1 MLTNCYRFIL
11 LTLIV
16 AACSST
22 TGFAQQTSRGR
33 DFYVTFMPN
42 IHNNGS
48 GSEDSLYVYVIAD
61 SATTGTLTY
70 YNRAGTMFTQ
80 NIVITNPSQ
89 VWQFQ
94 VPFSNFELRGYNQSQ
109 NFSTNNDLERVVN
122 TVFHVQTS
130 RDVACYALNKAQT
143 TSDASI
149 VLPTPLLGSEYYV
162 LAYKAD
168 GVVQNGNLDPSY
180 TPSQFVVVA
189 VDSNTQVT
197 VTPTAPTTQSGI
209 QTKVITLQKGE
220 AYLFQSQYSLTSLRL
235 DLSGSR
241 VSSNKPVAVFAGHQ
255 RATVPVELRGQL
267 ISRDH
272 LYEQMLP
279 TSVWGKS
286 YIITPLAQPQGITTT
301 GNDLWRVV
309 AQDDG
314 TVLKF
319 NNNQVAVLN
328 RGQVYE
334 APLTAPGLLF
344 ASKKVMVA
352 LYKKTHSSN
361 NNNLRPG
368 DPFMMII
375 PPRSQY
381 LTKYR
386 YTNIQAAGSFDQQ
399 FITLVTTR
407 PNVSSILYDGTQ
419 LSATFT
425 DIPNTCFAYANVSV
439 TDQAHTIESPQPI
452 GLYVY
457 GFGDADSYGYVG
469 GMALRPDVEG
479 VDIDAGEDRLVCIGD
494 TVRLTVAGAARNI
507 RWRPTTG
514 LNCDTCKTVVVRA
527 LQTTT
532 YVVTATDSLGCDG
545 ADTVVV
551 NVRKFLVDAGR
562 DTSLCPG
569 GDSVLLS
576 VRGVNG
582 SIIKVRWTPRIGLAC
597 DTCLSTKAKPAVTT
611 SYIAVA
617 IDSLGCT
624 GLDTVKVT
632 IRPPLEV
639 DAGPDLEFCKAA
651 DSVTL
656 KVTVKNGMARSV
668 RWTPSAGVSCD
679 TCVQTKARPSGN
691 TMYYVTVRDS
701 MGCEGTDSVLVQLK
715 TKAGGI
721 RLPGAQFICF
731 KNDSARLSVIGTV
744 SAVRWKPST
753 GVSCDSCISTFAK
766 PPVTTL
772 YTCEGFDAQGCQFV
786 DTMRV
791 VVLPKAT
798 VDATPDTAACTS
810 TGVVLR
816 AEGSY
821 TFIEWTP
828 VQGLSCSNCPAPTAI
843 PPMKTMVYT
852 VRVRNGNSA
861 DCESTDSVVVKY
873 AKGIEGLLPS
883 TLNLCVGD
891 TAAFTL
897 NFGGK
902 VRWKP
907 STYVSCDTCK
917 SVVLRPKA
925 NIRYTVEGD
934 SAGCAS
940 RAIVDVKVSQRAT
953 LAAPR
958 DTSICRGDS
967 VVLNTQSSST
977 TNGILWIPYAG
988 LDCPTCLR
996 PKASPS
1002 VTTRYIV
1009 TSGSGQ
1015 CAVSD
1020 TVVVSVKDR
1029 PAGSLTPADTSLCEG
1044 GAVQLRLTL
1053 DTTGTVIEW
1062 TPTTGLS
1069 CNDCPNPVATP
1080 TSSTTYAARVR
1091 ATNGCDTT
1099 LVTRIGVGTRPA
1111 GRITTPPATICRGNS
1126 LVASVSGDTTSA
1138 IRWIP
1143 SAGVSC
1149 DTCATTSI
1157 TPDSSRLYI
1166 VRVSDRI
1173 SGCSTYDT
1181 LRVTVNQLPVL
1192 DSLTPSQRLCQKQQM
1207 RLYAATGTRYV
1218 WSPAAGLSDA
1228 NVQSPIASPTSTT
1241 TYTVRIYN
1249 AEGCWTEGTTTITVA
1264 PCGDSIKTDPQGGTT
1279 PFIAC
1284 DSTDASFGI
1293 RNLGQIAIQI
1303 DSVSVWRV
1311 SNADAD
1317 RVFLAQQNAA
1327 RFPVVL
1333 QPNEDLNPAFRVRL
1347 VPAAAG
1353 PFTVVFRV
1361 HTSNGTRIDSVRFSG
1376 TGTKEPL
1383 LFYLGQT
1390 SIPVDSSF
1398 VFPIWGESSA
1408 WGSLKIREVIAS
1420 ITFNPASMQF
1430 DTAKVVELGDMLD
1443 ATWTV
1448 SYDKLTST
1456 SGTAVFKAAGS
1467 TPLSTNGTLIRP
1479 SFKTLL
1485 GSEQRFVPVLSYS
1498 LPALRIPCAEER
1510 KRDGF
1515 VSIVSCVADL
1525 RRVALGTTQ
1534 FALVSIAPNPAESHL
1549 VNVRYSLGFDC
1560 DADVQ
1565 LYDLAGREVA
1575 RLVYGPH
1582 QSGVYEARFDSS
1594 QMPAGEYLCVLS
1606 AAGQKFTA
1614 KLVIK

>member
-1 MLTNCYRFIL
+1 MLSMTRRFL
-11 LTLIV
+11 VLACFLSFFTGTLMH
-16 AACSST
+16 
-22 TGFAQQTSRGR
+22 AQQTSRGR
-33 DFYVTFMPN
+33 DFFVTFMPN
-42 IHNNGS
+42 IHNNGA
-48 GSEDSLYVYVIAD
+48 GSDDSLYVYVIAD
-61 SATTGTLTY
+61 TATTGTLTY
-70 YNRAGTMFTQ
+70 YNRAGQMFTQ

-89 VWQFQ
+89 VWQHQ
-94 VPFSNFELRGYNQSQ
+94 VPFSAFELRGYNQSQ
-109 NFSTNNDLERVVN
+109 NFSNNNDLEKLSPA
-122 TVFHVQTS
+122 TFHVQTT

-149 VLPTPLLGSEYYV
+149 VLPTGLLGTEYYV

-168 GVVQNGNLDPSY
+168 GVVQGGNLDAAY
-180 TPSQFVVVA
+180 TPSQFVVVG
-189 VDSNTQVT
+189 VDSNTTVT
-197 VTPTAPTTQSGI
+197 VTPTAPTTQSGSAVK
-209 QTKVITLQKGE
+209 TVTLQPGQ

-235 DLSGSR
+235 DLSGTR
-241 VSSNKPVAVFAGHQ
+241 ISSTKPVAVFAGHQ
-255 RATVPVELRGQL
+255 RALVPVELRNTL
-267 ISRDH
+267 VSRDH
-272 LYEQMLP
+272 LFEQLLP
-279 TSVWGKS
+279 TNVWGKS
-286 YIITPLAQPQGITTT
+286 YIITPLAQPQGITTS

-319 NNNQVAVLN
+319 NNVQVAVLN

-361 NNNLRPG
+361 FNLRPG

-407 PNVSSILYDGTQ
+407 SNVSAITYDGTQ
-419 LSATFT
+419 LSATFA
-425 DIPNTCFAYANVSV
+425 DIPNTCFAYANVAV

-457 GFGDADSYGYVG
+457 GYGDADSYGYVG

-479 VDIDAGEDRLVCIGD
+479 VDIDAGDDRTVCIGD
-494 TVRLTVAGAARNI
+494 TVRLTVSGAAKNI

-569 GDSVLLS
+569 GDSVTLS

-582 SIIKVRWTPRIGLAC
+582 GIRSVRWTPRVGLSC
-597 DTCLSTKAKPAVTT
+597 DTCTTTRAKPAVTT
-611 SYIAVA
+611 SYIAVVT
-617 IDSLGCT
+617 DSLGCT

-632 IRPPLEV
+632 IRPPLNV
-639 DAGPDLEFCKAA
+639 DAGPDQEFCKAA

-656 KVTVKNGMARSV
+656 KVTVKNGVPKYV
-668 RWTPSAGVSCD
+668 RWTPSSGIACD
-679 TCVQTKARPSGN
+679 TCAQTKARPSGN
-691 TMYYVTVRDS
+691 TTYYVTVRDS
-701 MGCEGTDSVLVQLK
+701 LGCEGTDSVLVQLK

-731 KNDSARLSVIGTV
+731 KNDSAKLSVIGTV
-744 SAVRWKPST
+744 SAVKWRPST
-753 GVSCDSCISTFAK
+753 GVRCDTCFSTFAK

-772 YTCEGFDAQGCQFV
+772 YTCEGFDAQGCQFI

-798 VDATPDTAACTS
+798 VDAYPDTAACTS

-821 TFIEWTP
+821 TTIEWTP
-828 VQGLSCSNCPAPTAI
+828 PIGLSCTNCPAPTAV
-843 PPMKTMVYT
+843 PPAKNMVYT

-861 DCESTDSVVVKY
+861 DCESTDSIVVKY
-873 AKGIEGLLPS
+873 ARGIEGMLPS
-883 TLNLCVGD
+883 SLTLCVGD
-891 TAAFTL
+891 TAAFNL
-897 NFGGK
+897 PFGGK

-917 SVVLRPKA
+917 NVVLRPKA

-934 SAGCAS
+934 SAGCTS

-958 DTSICRGDS
+958 DTSVCRGDT

-977 TNGILWIPYAG
+977 TNAILWVPFAG

-1009 TSGSGQ
+1009 TSGTGQ

-1020 TVVVSVKDR
+1020 TVVVTVRDR
-1029 PAGSLTPADTSLCEG
+1029 PRAILTPADTSLCEG
-1044 GAVQLRLTL
+1044 GTVSLQLAA
-1053 DTTGTVIEW
+1053 DTAGISIEW
-1062 TPTTGLS
+1062 SPSQGLS
-1069 CNDCPNPVATP
+1069 CTTCPNPVATP
-1080 TSSTTYAARVR
+1080 TSSTTYSARLRAA
-1091 ATNGCDTT
+1091 NGCDTV
-1099 LVTRIGVGTRPA
+1099 LVSRIGVGTRPA
-1111 GRITTPPATICRGNS
+1111 ARISTAPQTLCRGAS
-1126 LVASVSGDTTSA
+1126 FIASVSGDTAASVL
-1138 IRWIP
+1138 WIP
-1143 SAGVSC
+1143 SIGVAC
-1149 DTCATTSI
+1149 DTCATTSV
-1157 TPDSSRLYI
+1157 TPDSTRLYI
-1166 VRVSDRI
+1166 VRVRDRV
-1173 SGCSTYDT
+1173 SGCSTFDT
-1181 LRVTVNQLPVL
+1181 LRVTVNPLPVI
-1192 DSLTPSQRLCQKQQM
+1192 DSITPSQRLCEKQQM
-1207 RLYAATGTRYV
+1207 RLYAATGTRYA
-1218 WSPAAGLSDA
+1218 WSPATGLSDA
-1228 NVQSPIASPTSTT
+1228 TAQSPTAAPTSTT
-1241 TYTVRIYN
+1241 TYTVRVYN
-1249 AEGCWTEGTTTITVA
+1249 AAGCWSEASTTITVA
-1264 PCGDSIKTDPQGGTT
+1264 PCGDSIVTTPQGGTT

-1284 DSTDASFGI
+1284 DSADASFGI

-1303 DSVSVWRV
+1303 DSVSVWRT
-1311 SNADAD
+1311 SNATAD
-1317 RVFLAQQNAA
+1317 GVFLAQQNAA
-1327 RFPVVL
+1327 RFPAVL
-1333 QPNEDLNPAFRVRL
+1333 QPNQDLSPAFRVRVL
-1347 VPAAAG
+1347 PSASG

-1361 HTSNGTRIDSVRFSG
+1361 HTSNGSRIDSVRFSG
-1376 TGTKEPL
+1376 TGTKEPV

-1390 SIPVDSSF
+1390 SVAVDSSF
-1398 VFPIWGESSA
+1398 LFPIFGESSS
-1408 WGSLKIREVIAS
+1408 WSTLKIREVVAS
-1420 ITFNPASMQF
+1420 VSFNPASMQF
-1430 DTAKVVELGDMLD
+1430 DTAKTILPGDMLD
-1443 ATWTV
+1443 ATWSV
-1448 SYDKLTST
+1448 NYDKATST
-1456 SGTAVFKAAGS
+1456 PGKAVFRAAGT
-1467 TPLSTNGTLIRP
+1467 TPLLANGTLIKP

-1485 GSEQRFVPVLSYS
+1485 GTELKFIPVLEYS
-1498 LPALRIPCAEER
+1498 LPSLRVPCAEER

-1515 VSIVSCVADL
+1515 VNILSCVADL
-1525 RRVALGTTQ
+1525 RRVALNATR
-1534 FALVSIAPNPAESHL
+1534 FALVSIAPNPAESHS
-1549 VNVRYSLGFDC
+1549 VDIRYSIGFAC
-1560 DADVQ
+1560 DAEIR
-1565 LYDLAGREVA
+1565 LYDMSGRDMA
-1575 RLVYGPH
+1575 RLVQGPH
-1582 QSGVYEARFDSS
+1582 ESGTYEARFDST
-1594 QMPAGEYLCVLS
+1594 QMPAGEYLCVLT
-1606 AAGQKFTA
+1606 AAGTTFTA
-1614 KLVIK
+1614 KLVIRR